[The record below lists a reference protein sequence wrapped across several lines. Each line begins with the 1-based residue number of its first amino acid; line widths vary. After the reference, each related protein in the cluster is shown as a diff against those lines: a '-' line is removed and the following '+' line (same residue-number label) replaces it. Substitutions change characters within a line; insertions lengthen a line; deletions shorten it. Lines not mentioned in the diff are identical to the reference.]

1 MPAVPPA
8 PPASPPRALLP
19 PWQREWLAASMGC
32 TIADAMFNPLEVL
45 KVRRQMLA
53 RRASSTTASNA
64 AAAAATASAT
74 APPTGTLALARDA
87 IKSRGL
93 ANGLWLPGLEATCYR
108 AFSYTGFRIG
118 MYPSGASHAL
128 VPIRPLRDAIVSR
141 GAFGDADSIAARVAA
156 GALTGAVG
164 SAVFNPIDVVR
175 IRMQGPTPYP
185 STLGAFVAIAK
196 REGVVR
202 GLWRGTDACVA
213 RAALLSGSQ
222 LATYDSVKKHLKA
235 NGGFEEGPG
244 LHFAAS
250 FTSGIVAQTVTMPA
264 DTLKTLAM
272 AGGDG
277 GDGGKRHGGGPG
289 TLGIL
294 TRVLRTHGV
303 GALYRG
309 YWPAMARQGPVMV
322 IQMPIVEQFRRA
334 FGLEYF

>member
-1 MPAVPPA
+1 VPPA

-128 VPIRPLRDAIVSR
+128 VPIRPRRR
-141 GAFGDADSIAARVAA
+141 GERRS
-156 GALTGAVG
+156 
-164 SAVFNPIDVVR
+164 
-175 IRMQGPTPYP
+175 
-185 STLGAFVAIAK
+185 
-196 REGVVR
+196 
-202 GLWRGTDACVA
+202 
-213 RAALLSGSQ
+213 
-222 LATYDSVKKHLKA
+222 
-235 NGGFEEGPG
+235 
-244 LHFAAS
+244 
-250 FTSGIVAQTVTMPA
+250 
-264 DTLKTLAM
+264 
-272 AGGDG
+272 
-277 GDGGKRHGGGPG
+277 
-289 TLGIL
+289 
-294 TRVLRTHGV
+294 LRTFF
-303 GALYRG
+303 
-309 YWPAMARQGPVMV
+309 PAHLSAHTSLSIPTHLDAFQLQLTP
-322 IQMPIVEQFRRA
+322 FNSTRRSLVWNDPQSA
-334 FGLEYF
+334 TRS